1 MNNIKKKNL
10 KFIALYISFS
20 EQEKEEFRNF
30 LKANNLGT
38 SRNYVEILDSVKSDE
53 KGEIVIKGSKSSIT
67 RWNRFSELQHLAEIF
82 IIQKTI
88 NTKNLLS
95 RYILM
100 KEYDKR
106 GINSSFKKVYKNLQK
121 EISGKSLN
129 KYDQELNRLIE
140 SLYLEHMKKIS
151 TAKQFAENLEKFN
164 KSRLEILIIDQL
176 EFLIEMWIQST
187 VKEINVDTF
196 AIDIFEAFDFNN
208 VISILSKSVDSKSDK
223 RPAIR
228 FLYYLYLSINDLRDN
243 LNYKKAQKIFFS
255 DLKFISRGK
264 RDNYFS
270 YLIFF
275 GIEKKNIAV
284 PESGENL
291 FYIINEKLKEG
302 FTEDLINKDIS
313 LSNFRNYILIAINL
327 KKYKW
332 VNDFINK
339 YGPLLKPDIRDDFM
353 NLGKAILMFEKKD
366 FKNSQKLLMQVKK
379 KNPFNFVDVSILMLK
394 VFFELNNPEDC
405 HDELRKFNEYLR
417 KDRNV
422 KDLLIVNAKN
432 FCKGYTM
439 LLKVKQNPTKKYI
452 IELQFFLSKNL
463 LIGKKWIEKKLN
475 EIISGIN

>member
-1 MNNIKKKNL
+1 
-10 KFIALYISFS
+10 
-20 EQEKEEFRNF
+20 
-30 LKANNLGT
+30 
-38 SRNYVEILDSVKSDE
+38 
-53 KGEIVIKGSKSSIT
+53 
-67 RWNRFSELQHLAEIF
+67 
-82 IIQKTI
+82 
-88 NTKNLLS
+88 
-95 RYILM
+95 
-100 KEYDKR
+100 
-106 GINSSFKKVYKNLQK
+106 
-121 EISGKSLN
+121 
-129 KYDQELNRLIE
+129 
-140 SLYLEHMKKIS
+140 
-151 TAKQFAENLEKFN
+151 
-164 KSRLEILIIDQL
+164 
-176 EFLIEMWIQST
+176 
-187 VKEINVDTF
+187 
-196 AIDIFEAFDFNN
+196 
-208 VISILSKSVDSKSDK
+208 
-223 RPAIR
+223 
-228 FLYYLYLSINDLRDN
+228 
-243 LNYKKAQKIFFS
+243 
-255 DLKFISRGK
+255 
-264 RDNYFS
+264 
-270 YLIFF
+270 
-275 GIEKKNIAV
+275 
-284 PESGENL
+284 L

-339 YGPLLKPDIRDDFM
+339 YGSLLKPDIRDDFM

-379 KNPFNFVDVSILMLK
+379 KNPFNFVDVLVLMLK
-394 VFFELNNPEDC
+394 VFFELNNLDDY

>member
-106 GINSSFKKVYKNLQK
+106 GINSSFEKVYKNLQK

-255 DLKFISRGK
+255 DLKFISQGK

-275 GIEKKNIAV
+275 GIEKKTLPFLS
-284 PESGENL
+284 PEK
-291 FYIINEKLKEG
+291 IC
-302 FTEDLINKDIS
+302 
-313 LSNFRNYILIAINL
+313 
-327 KKYKW
+327 
-332 VNDFINK
+332 
-339 YGPLLKPDIRDDFM
+339 
-353 NLGKAILMFEKKD
+353 
-366 FKNSQKLLMQVKK
+366 
-379 KNPFNFVDVSILMLK
+379 SIL
-394 VFFELNNPEDC
+394 
-405 HDELRKFNEYLR
+405 
-417 KDRNV
+417 
-422 KDLLIVNAKN
+422 
-432 FCKGYTM
+432 
-439 LLKVKQNPTKKYI
+439 
-452 IELQFFLSKNL
+452 
-463 LIGKKWIEKKLN
+463 
-475 EIISGIN
+475 

>member
-255 DLKFISRGK
+255 DLKFISQGK

-275 GIEKKNIAV
+275 GIEKKTLPFLS
-284 PESGENL
+284 PEK
-291 FYIINEKLKEG
+291 IC
-302 FTEDLINKDIS
+302 
-313 LSNFRNYILIAINL
+313 
-327 KKYKW
+327 
-332 VNDFINK
+332 
-339 YGPLLKPDIRDDFM
+339 
-353 NLGKAILMFEKKD
+353 
-366 FKNSQKLLMQVKK
+366 
-379 KNPFNFVDVSILMLK
+379 SIL
-394 VFFELNNPEDC
+394 
-405 HDELRKFNEYLR
+405 
-417 KDRNV
+417 
-422 KDLLIVNAKN
+422 
-432 FCKGYTM
+432 
-439 LLKVKQNPTKKYI
+439 
-452 IELQFFLSKNL
+452 
-463 LIGKKWIEKKLN
+463 
-475 EIISGIN
+475 

>member
-1 MNNIKKKNL
+1 
-10 KFIALYISFS
+10 
-20 EQEKEEFRNF
+20 
-30 LKANNLGT
+30 
-38 SRNYVEILDSVKSDE
+38 
-53 KGEIVIKGSKSSIT
+53 
-67 RWNRFSELQHLAEIF
+67 
-82 IIQKTI
+82 
-88 NTKNLLS
+88 
-95 RYILM
+95 M

-106 GINSSFKKVYKNLQK
+106 GINSSFEKVYKNLQK

-255 DLKFISRGK
+255 DLKFISQGK

-275 GIEKKNIAV
+275 GIEKKTLPFLS
-284 PESGENL
+284 PEK
-291 FYIINEKLKEG
+291 IC
-302 FTEDLINKDIS
+302 
-313 LSNFRNYILIAINL
+313 
-327 KKYKW
+327 
-332 VNDFINK
+332 
-339 YGPLLKPDIRDDFM
+339 
-353 NLGKAILMFEKKD
+353 
-366 FKNSQKLLMQVKK
+366 
-379 KNPFNFVDVSILMLK
+379 SIL
-394 VFFELNNPEDC
+394 
-405 HDELRKFNEYLR
+405 
-417 KDRNV
+417 
-422 KDLLIVNAKN
+422 
-432 FCKGYTM
+432 
-439 LLKVKQNPTKKYI
+439 
-452 IELQFFLSKNL
+452 
-463 LIGKKWIEKKLN
+463 
-475 EIISGIN
+475 

>member
-275 GIEKKNIAV
+275 GIEKKTLPFLS
-284 PESGENL
+284 PEK
-291 FYIINEKLKEG
+291 IC
-302 FTEDLINKDIS
+302 
-313 LSNFRNYILIAINL
+313 
-327 KKYKW
+327 
-332 VNDFINK
+332 
-339 YGPLLKPDIRDDFM
+339 
-353 NLGKAILMFEKKD
+353 
-366 FKNSQKLLMQVKK
+366 
-379 KNPFNFVDVSILMLK
+379 SIL
-394 VFFELNNPEDC
+394 
-405 HDELRKFNEYLR
+405 
-417 KDRNV
+417 
-422 KDLLIVNAKN
+422 
-432 FCKGYTM
+432 
-439 LLKVKQNPTKKYI
+439 
-452 IELQFFLSKNL
+452 
-463 LIGKKWIEKKLN
+463 
-475 EIISGIN
+475 